1 MAEVHVTSWPE
12 FLQAIQASGD
22 TVHCPDAAIWDMNE
36 LEPDGHIGAIRFD
49 CDAVYGHNA
58 TIKNLRYDGQIQF
71 HSGFQLI
78 SDLHWENVLSNSQN
92 QNSCFAKSGS
102 GQAQMTLCKIS
113 GYFTS
118 TRNTNARYPV
128 DPISGFKLYR
138 CGINIESPAVAFN
151 PPAKMEY
158 TNFLC
163 QLPNAQTIYAYAGQ
177 GSPGMGHYFSSI
189 LTVAPNCVRDYST
202 AYASGCVFRGRK
214 ERLTSFWAP
223 PESTYMSL
231 YCTTDMQAMADSQGV
246 IGVTE
251 EQLRDANYLASI
263 GFPMGVD

>member
-1 MAEVHVTSWPE
+1 MDVYVNSWPE
-12 FLQAIQASGD
+12 FLQAIQVSGD
-22 TVHCPDAAIWDMNE
+22 TVHCPDGAIWDMNE
-36 LEPDGHIGAIRFD
+36 LEPDGHVGAISFN
-49 CDAVYGHNA
+49 CDNVYGHN
-58 TIKNLRYDGQIQF
+58 TTVKNLRYNGQISF
-71 HSGFQLI
+71 KSSFGEI
-78 SDLHWENVLSNSQN
+78 SDLHWENMISNSQN
-92 QNSCFAKSGS
+92 QNSCFIKSGN

-118 TRNTNARYPV
+118 THNAETRYPV

-151 PPAKMEY
+151 LPAKMEY

-189 LTVAPNCVRDYST
+189 LTVAPNCTSDYSA
-202 AYASGCVFRGRK
+202 AYANGCVFRGRK
-214 ERLTSFWAP
+214 ERLASFGRP

-231 YCTTDMQAMADSQGV
+231 YCSTDMPAMANSQGV

-251 EQLRDANYLASI
+251 DQLKDASYLQSI
-263 GFPMGVD
+263 GFPIGV